1 MDKEKLLSER
11 EAAEEYFGWSID
23 KMRQIRKAGN
33 IEYFQFNGQVIKYSI
48 QQLEKYKNRFL
59 MKAAQNSQKLIKI

>member
-1 MDKEKLLSER
+1 MDTEKLLSER
-11 EAAEEYFGWSID
+11 EAAEEYFGWSLD
-23 KMRQIRKAGN
+23 KMRKIRKAEN

-59 MKAAQNSQKLIKI
+59 KKAA

>member
-23 KMRQIRKAGN
+23 KMRQIRKRGD
-33 IEYFQFNGQVIKYSI
+33 IEYFQFNGQIIKYSVE
-48 QQLEKYKNRFL
+48 QLEAYKNRFL
-59 MKAAQNSQKLIKI
+59 KKAA